1 MEPQEN
7 PELLGQEG
15 AERALLDGA
24 GSGRL
29 AHAWLLTGPRGVGK
43 ATLAFRFARHLLAGK
58 GEGGGLFGD
67 EPATLAMAPS
77 DPVFRRVA
85 SGAHPDLRRIARGIN
100 PKTGKLRSE
109 IVIDDIREAVAFLRL
124 TPSEGGWRVVVVDGA
139 EDMNRNAANALL
151 KVLEEP
157 PPQAVLL
164 LVCHAPGRLLPTIR
178 SRCRKLDV
186 KSLPMA
192 IVLELLARH
201 EPAMSE
207 ADRRMVAGLA
217 EGSIGRA
224 LALAEAGGV
233 DLYRELSGLLLP
245 LPKLNAAAL
254 HKLADKVARGSADGT
269 FRIAA
274 ELLTAWLVR
283 LQKLAAGSAGA
294 ESELIAGEAA
304 SMRRLAGTGPASRW
318 IDFTETMQR
327 HFALV
332 EGLNLD
338 RRQVWIAT
346 MLGLQRMAMG

>member
-1 MEPQEN
+1 M
-7 PELLGQEG
+7 
-15 AERALLDGA
+15 
-24 GSGRL
+24 
-29 AHAWLLTGPRGVGK
+29 
-43 ATLAFRFARHLLAGK
+43 
-58 GEGGGLFGD
+58 
-67 EPATLAMAPS
+67 
-77 DPVFRRVA
+77 
-85 SGAHPDLRRIARGIN
+85 
-100 PKTGKLRSE
+100 
-109 IVIDDIREAVAFLRL
+109 
-124 TPSEGGWRVVVVDGA
+124 
-139 EDMNRNAANALL
+139 
-151 KVLEEP
+151 
-157 PPQAVLL
+157 
-164 LVCHAPGRLLPTIR
+164 
-178 SRCRKLDV
+178 
-186 KSLPMA
+186 
-192 IVLELLARH
+192 VLELLARR

-233 DLYRELSGLLLP
+233 DLYRELSDLLLP

-274 ELLTAWLVR
+274 ELLMAWLVR
-283 LQKLAAGSAGA
+283 LQKLAAGSADA